1 MKPGETPDFVFAGN
15 PLDRMANRRRD
26 PQWLGEIASG
36 NVRIVRIHG
45 DKAAIAGP
53 AAVSRVPE
61 IVLGRDTAG
70 TYWIAEHVETADGLH
85 DIRGMAAAGTLPAEE
100 LSVIAQARSLIAWH
114 ERRTFCSN
122 CGAKLEIADAGYRRH
137 CDACNADHFPRTDP
151 VVIMAVVS
159 PLGILLGRQSSWPSH
174 MYSALAGFVEPGETI
189 EEAARREIY
198 EEAGVPVGDVRYV
211 ASQPWPYPSS
221 LMIGLIGEALDTT
234 IKIDESELEIARWFP
249 IEEAKLMLE
258 GKHPDGL
265 WASRPMAIAWHLVKA
280 AVQSA

>member
-1 MKPGETPDFVFAGN
+1 MKPGETPGFAFAGN

-26 PQWLGEIASG
+26 AGWLQEIAAG
-36 NVRIVRIHG
+36 DVRAVQVHG
-45 DKAAIAGP
+45 DKAAIAGL
-53 AAVSRVPE
+53 ARASRAPE
-61 IVLGRDTAG
+61 IVLGRDAAG
-70 TYWIAEHVETADGLH
+70 AYWIAEHAETAEGLH
-85 DIRGMAAAGTLPAEE
+85 DIRGMAAAGALPPNE
-100 LSVIAQARSLIAWH
+100 LVIIAQARSLIAWH
-114 ERRTFCSN
+114 ERRSFCSN

-137 CDACNADHFPRTDP
+137 CNACNADHFPRTDP

-159 PLGILLGRQSSWPSH
+159 PLGILLGRQSGWPSH
-174 MYSALAGFVEPGETI
+174 MYSALAGFVEPGETL
-189 EEAARREIY
+189 EDAARREIF
-198 EEAGVPVGDVRYV
+198 EESGVPVGDVRYV

-234 IKIDESELEIARWFP
+234 IKIDESELETARWFP